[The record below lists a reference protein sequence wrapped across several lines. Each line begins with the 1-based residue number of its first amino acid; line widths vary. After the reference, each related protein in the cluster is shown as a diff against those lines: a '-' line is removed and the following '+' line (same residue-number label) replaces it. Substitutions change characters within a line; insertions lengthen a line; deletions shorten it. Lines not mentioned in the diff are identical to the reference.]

1 MRARL
6 IWLAVVLGAS
16 YFILSFIVG
25 EDTSVGQALGLAG
38 IRNVLNRAMS
48 IVLTMALA
56 IGVIN
61 LFQAHGASIL
71 RRRRGWGFSVVVFVT
86 FFTVVG
92 FMVWEYQLEKHE
104 RRLSERTQA
113 AREAYE
119 AALRSNDPQ
128 EREQALANLTPA
140 DREGLREFYAY
151 HQSYHFRP
159 RTFYLQYFINPLAQT
174 VMALLGFYITYA
186 AYRAFRLRS
195 LEATVMMLS
204 AAIMILGSDPV
215 GGWLSATFN
224 RLLGADP
231 AADWWVNLPA
241 WADFDNRVMMSGM
254 QRGLAIGIAVA
265 TIAASLR
272 ILLGLEK
279 GIIQVRPSGE
289 QA

>member
-1 MRARL
+1 M

-16 YFILSFIVG
+16 YFIISFAVG
-25 EDTSVGQALGLAG
+25 EDTAVGQSLGLAS

-61 LFQAHGASIL
+61 LFQAHGATIL
-71 RRRRGWGFSVVVFVT
+71 RRRRGWGFSLVLFVT
-86 FFTVVG
+86 FFSVLG
-92 FMVWEYQLEKHE
+92 FMVWEYRLERAE
-104 RRLSERTQA
+104 RRLAERTQA
-113 AREAYE
+113 ARAAYE
-119 AALRSNDPQ
+119 AALCSADPH
-128 EREQALANLTPA
+128 ERQQALAALTPA
-140 DREGLREFYAY
+140 DRALLHEYYTY
-151 HQSYHFRP
+151 HQTYHFRP

-204 AAIMILGSDPV
+204 AAVMILGSDPV
-215 GGWLSATFN
+215 GGWLSAAFN

-231 AADWWVNLPA
+231 TADWWVNLPA

-265 TIAASLR
+265 TIAAGLR

-289 QA
+289 QT